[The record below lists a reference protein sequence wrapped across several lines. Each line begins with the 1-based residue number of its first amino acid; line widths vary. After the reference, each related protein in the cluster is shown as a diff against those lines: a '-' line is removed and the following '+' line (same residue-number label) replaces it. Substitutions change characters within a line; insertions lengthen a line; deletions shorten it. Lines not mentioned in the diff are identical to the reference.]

1 MPTNSQ
7 DRQCTC
13 NDAARM
19 KAVSKTWDR
28 YNSVTKY
35 QCNTCDNGV
44 EIIPLSHIGYT
55 LIVGVLALSFIIYF
69 FVIRAHDTGFWTY
82 SIVGSLIAYQ
92 LFTTTAHCLA
102 HRLYPLARGPKAP
115 VFQVR
120 KDNLRSRIEGM
131 SFLSGVFLPIILGG
145 FLLGVALVFGILHD
159 FYFPRP

>member
-1 MPTNSQ
+1 MHPNCQ

-13 NDAARM
+13 SDTARM

-28 YNSVTKY
+28 YNSVIRY
-35 QCNTCDNGV
+35 QCNTCDNSV

-55 LIVGVLALSFIIYF
+55 LTVGVLALLFIIYI
-69 FVIRAHDTGFWTY
+69 FVIKTHDAGFWTY
-82 SIVGSLIAYQ
+82 TIVGSLIVYQ

-102 HRLYPLARGPKAP
+102 HHLHPLALKPKAP

-120 KDNLRSRIEGM
+120 KTNLRTRIEGM

-145 FLLGVALVFGILHD
+145 FILGVALMLGVLHD
-159 FYFPRP
+159 LYFPRP